1 MKRRTSR
8 RTGGEVFPK
17 FLIEVVAKSTSN
29 PELSLLLWDGAQA
42 RLASTINLAASRD
55 TEFQAY
61 TFRPLAL
68 EPTVRKAIRF
78 ATQAVP
84 YGTTRDLFRSIG
96 EVLKQ
101 YTDLPENLLHLA
113 AHSVFASWFVDATA
127 TPVCLSI
134 VSAPSGQGSRLL
146 RLLACLYR
154 HPLLL
159 GQATLGGLCSLP
171 LELQPALFLDTGQVK
186 GPMEKLLRLLN
197 AHDAYV
203 PWKGQLIRFS
213 GAKVVYSDTSL
224 PGDLLGV
231 GFTEIR
237 VPSPRRALPIFDQ
250 RTQQQI
256 VDEFQP
262 KLLMY
267 RLVNYHQ
274 VAASPFD
281 IPDSPVR
288 ELVRSL
294 AASVPDEPAFQSA
307 ILPLLQA
314 QSDEVLVKPTSDL
327 DSIVIEAML
336 VLCHE
341 KERQSFHVAEVTDK
355 VNTILEARG
364 EPLDM
369 NAWAVGR
376 RLRKLDITTRRLDA
390 AGRGAL
396 LMNELRYHLHS
407 LAQDRK
413 MLASH
418 GDPQHCRECKRF
430 REKDEEA
437 LGNAELASVDE
448 IS

>member
-1 MKRRTSR
+1 MTRRTYR
-8 RTGGEVFPK
+8 RTYGEVFSK

-29 PELSLLLWDGAQA
+29 PKLGLLLWDGAQLH
-42 RLASTINLAASRD
+42 RASSIGLAAAPYSD
-55 TEFQAY
+55 FQAATLY
-61 TFRPLAL
+61 PPAL
-68 EPTVRKAIRF
+68 ELTVRKAIRF
-78 ATQAVP
+78 PTHAVP
-84 YGTTRDLFRSIG
+84 YGTTRELFRSIY

-113 AHSVFASWFVDATA
+113 AHSVFASWFVDAIA
-127 TPVCLSI
+127 TPVCLSL

-171 LELQPALFLDTGQVK
+171 LELQPALFLDAGQAK
-186 GPMEKLLRLLN
+186 GPMEKLLRLLS

-213 GAKVVYSDTSL
+213 GAKVVYNEESL
-224 PGDLLGV
+224 PGNLLGA

-237 VPSPRRALPIFDQ
+237 VPPPRRPLPIFDQ
-250 RTQQQI
+250 RTQQRI

-267 RLVNYHQ
+267 RLANYHQ

-281 IPDSPVR
+281 VPDSPVR
-288 ELVRSL
+288 DLARSL
-294 AASVPDEPAFQSA
+294 AASVPDEPALQSA

-314 QSDEVLVKPTSDL
+314 QPDQVLVKPTSDL

-341 KERQSFHVAEVTDK
+341 KERQSFHVAEVADN
-355 VNTILEARG
+355 VNKILEARG

-376 RLRKLDITTRRLDA
+376 KLRKLDITTRKLDA

-396 LMNELRYHLHS
+396 LMNELRQHVHS
-407 LAQDRK
+407 LAWDRK
-413 MLASH
+413 MLVSH
-418 GDPQHCRECKRF
+418 GDPQHCAECKRF
-430 REKDEEA
+430 RERDEEA
-437 LGNAELASVDE
+437 PGLDQLAPIDE
-448 IS
+448 MS